1 MRNYRKITIRFDM
14 DIPEQRKAWEIYLN
28 RDRRKYRSAQN
39 FFAEAINSSMD
50 QQEQCECVAALLAE
64 KLIQNAK
71 ISFLRPGSGRTG
83 EKHSDEN
90 DFDWDFLGSL

>member
-1 MRNYRKITIRFDM
+1 M

-28 RDRRKYRSAQN
+28 RDRRKYRSAQS

-50 QQEQCECVAALLAE
+50 RQEQCERVAILLAE

-71 ISFLRPGSGRTG
+71 ISFLQPGSGRVE

>member
-50 QQEQCECVAALLAE
+50 RQEQCECVAALLAE

-71 ISFLRPGSGRTG
+71 ISFLQPGSSRI
-83 EKHSDEN
+83 EAKSSDEN
-90 DFDWDFLGSL
+90 DFDWDFLGDL